1 MRIKFKGTPY
11 DTFFPCTE
19 ETINRVC
26 EQIGVPNS
34 AKTTVSVKEVVDDSR
49 ANEMLQGQS
58 YNIAQLNFL
67 TKVLESFSE
76 DQLNTFYALVYT
88 RKTNNIKQLINLTY
102 NLNNVSL
109 VNNLYDIESAGRKMY
124 LDTQGYVDAEKFK
137 EFNGKDYF
145 KQALENNIEHVI
157 TPYGILFVNNK
168 NYEEVFDGKHL
179 PFFDY
184 TNKGSVSISYEKKR
198 EYLYFPFQKTEIVK
212 ALENLGVEDIRS
224 TSILVDAPYISDK
237 AHLSILDGDEIYNKL
252 MDFSAYSYYY
262 TSLTKEDKNKLNFL
276 MDTFETESAKDLEKV
291 IKNLNFFNVRE
302 EIHNSCEYGEYI
314 ICKRNNLYYNE
325 GPLKE
330 FIDFEKCGN
339 KYRNI
344 ENGCFTENGYISYF
358 GYDQEMSELLSNIG
372 LAPQNKHLQTQA
384 LYMPLIGETYDL
396 YAEQH
401 NRYDSLNQNHIYIM
415 NASEL
420 ADYADEV
427 KDAIRKYDITLN
439 ERGLMEYY
447 NKANTVNAKVQK
459 LSFDVEIIDNQLMG
473 VAKLELNAPLNQF
486 ELDDIKD
493 YIEGQCSDGWGEG
506 FEQREIKCGEKEFY
520 VSFWQPCDWELKTG
534 KEIGLEAFEPAEEAK
549 MGMNMGGMYQ

>member
-34 AKTTVSVKEVVDDSR
+34 AKTIVSVEEVVDDSR

-58 YNIAQLNFL
+58 YNIDQLNFL
-67 TKVLESFSE
+67 TKVLNSFSE
-76 DQLNTFYALVYT
+76 DELNTFYALVYT

-137 EFNGKDYF
+137 EFNDKAYF
-145 KQALENNIEHVI
+145 KQALENNIEHII

-168 NYEEVFDGKHL
+168 NFEEVFDGKHL

-184 TNKGSVSISYEKKR
+184 TNKGSVSISYERKR

-276 MDTFETESAKDLEKV
+276 METFETESAKDLEKV
-291 IKNLNFFNVRE
+291 IKNLNFFNVKE
-302 EIHNSCEYGEYI
+302 EIHNSHEYGEYI
-314 ICKRNNLYYNE
+314 ICKRDNLYYNE

-358 GYDQEMSELLSNIG
+358 GYDQEMSGLLSKIG
-372 LAPQNKHLQTQA
+372 LAPQNKHLQTQT
-384 LYMPLIGETYDL
+384 LYMSLIGENYDL

-401 NRYDSLNQNHIYIM
+401 NRYDASNQNHIYIM
-415 NASEL
+415 DASEL
-420 ADYADEV
+420 AEYA
-427 KDAIRKYDITLN
+427 Y
-439 ERGLMEYY
+439 
-447 NKANTVNAKVQK
+447 
-459 LSFDVEIIDNQLMG
+459 
-473 VAKLELNAPLNQF
+473 
-486 ELDDIKD
+486 
-493 YIEGQCSDGWGEG
+493 
-506 FEQREIKCGEKEFY
+506 
-520 VSFWQPCDWELKTG
+520 
-534 KEIGLEAFEPAEEAK
+534 
-549 MGMNMGGMYQ
+549 